1 MLQKINFQYIFSYLG
16 LIPFIIILINK
27 YYFFIVDDEFSVNF
41 TIYYTIVINVFI
53 GSANWNLNENI
64 NTKIVIYGVAP
75 SIFAVGIIILNLI
88 NFNSQYLIILLILIL
103 FLQLI
108 FDYYLIYSNLL
119 VKTSFYCLRLPL
131 TIFIEIILFQILI
144 IYL

>member
-1 MLQKINFQYIFSYLG
+1 MLQKINFQYFFSYLG

-27 YYFFIVDDEFSVNF
+27 YYFSIVDDEFSVNF
-41 TIYYTIVINVFI
+41 TIYYTIVISVFI

-64 NTKIVIYGVAP
+64 NTKIVIYGFIP

-88 NFNSQYLIILLILIL
+88 NFNSQYLIIFLILIL

-108 FDYYLIYSNLL
+108 FDYYLIYSKLL
-119 VKTSFYCLRLPL
+119 IKTSFYYLRLPL
-131 TIFIEIILFQILI
+131 TIFIEVVLFQILI
-144 IYL
+144 IY

>member
-27 YYFFIVDDEFSVNF
+27 YYLFIVDDEFSVNF
-41 TIYYTIVINVFI
+41 TIYYTIVIIVFI
-53 GSANWNLNENI
+53 GSTNWNLNENI
-64 NTKIVIYGVAP
+64 NTKIVIYGFVP

-88 NFNSQYLIILLILIL
+88 NFNSQYLIIFLILIL

-108 FDYYLIYSNLL
+108 FDYYLIYSKLL
-119 VKTSFYCLRLPL
+119 VKTSFYYLRFPL

-144 IYL
+144 IY

>member
-1 MLQKINFQYIFSYLG
+1 MFQKINFQYIFSYLG

-41 TIYYTIVINVFI
+41 TIYYTIVISVFI

-64 NTKIVIYGVAP
+64 NTKIVIYGFSP
-75 SIFAVGIIILNLI
+75 SIFAVVIIILNLI
-88 NFNSQYLIILLILIL
+88 NFNSQYLIIFLILIL

-108 FDYYLIYSNLL
+108 FDYYLIYSKLL
-119 VKTSFYCLRLPL
+119 VRTSFYCLRLPL

-144 IYL
+144 IY

>member
-1 MLQKINFQYIFSYLG
+1 MLQKINFQYFFSYLG

-41 TIYYTIVINVFI
+41 TIYYTIVISVFI

-64 NTKIVIYGVAP
+64 NTKIVLYGFVP

-88 NFNSQYLIILLILIL
+88 NFNSQYLIIFLILIL

-108 FDYYLIYSNLL
+108 FDYYLIYSKLL
-119 VKTSFYCLRLPL
+119 VKTSFYYLRLPL

-144 IYL
+144 IY

>member
-41 TIYYTIVINVFI
+41 TIYYTIVISVFI

-64 NTKIVIYGVAP
+64 NTKIVLYGFVP

-88 NFNSQYLIILLILIL
+88 NFNSQYLIIFLILIL

-108 FDYYLIYSNLL
+108 FDYYLIYSKLL
-119 VKTSFYCLRLPL
+119 VKTSFYYLRLPL

-144 IYL
+144 IY

>member
-1 MLQKINFQYIFSYLG
+1 MFQKINFQYFFSYLG

-27 YYFFIVDDEFSVNF
+27 YYFSIVDDEFSVNF
-41 TIYYTIVINVFI
+41 TIYYTIVISVFI

-64 NTKIVIYGVAP
+64 NTKIVIYGFIP

-88 NFNSQYLIILLILIL
+88 NFNSQYLIIFLILIL

-108 FDYYLIYSNLL
+108 FDYYLIYSKLL
-119 VKTSFYCLRLPL
+119 VKTSFYYLRLPL
-131 TIFIEIILFQILI
+131 TIFIEVVLFQILI
-144 IYL
+144 IY

>member
-41 TIYYTIVINVFI
+41 TIYYTIIIIVFI
-53 GSANWNLNENI
+53 GSANWNLNEYI
-64 NTKIVIYGVAP
+64 NTKIVIYGFVP

-88 NFNSQYLIILLILIL
+88 NFNSQYLIIFLILML

-108 FDYYLIYSNLL
+108 FDYYLIYSKLL
-119 VKTSFYCLRLPL
+119 VKTSFYYLRLPL
-131 TIFIEIILFQILI
+131 TIFIEIILFQTLI
-144 IYL
+144 IY

>member
-1 MLQKINFQYIFSYLG
+1 MLQKINFQYFFSYLG

-27 YYFFIVDDEFSVNF
+27 YYFSIVDDEFSVNF
-41 TIYYTIVINVFI
+41 TIYYTIVISVFI

-64 NTKIVIYGVAP
+64 NTKIVIYGFIP

-88 NFNSQYLIILLILIL
+88 NFNSQYLIIFLILIL

-108 FDYYLIYSNLL
+108 FDYYLIYSKLL

-131 TIFIEIILFQILI
+131 TIFLEIILFQILI
-144 IYL
+144 IY

>member
-1 MLQKINFQYIFSYLG
+1 MFQKINFQYIFSYLG

-41 TIYYTIVINVFI
+41 TIYYTIVISVFI

-64 NTKIVIYGVAP
+64 NTKIVIYGFIP

-88 NFNSQYLIILLILIL
+88 NFNSQYLIIFLILIL

-108 FDYYLIYSNLL
+108 FDYYLIYSKLL
-119 VKTSFYCLRLPL
+119 VKTSFYYLRLPL

-144 IYL
+144 IY

>member
-1 MLQKINFQYIFSYLG
+1 MLQKINFQYFFSYLG

-27 YYFFIVDDEFSVNF
+27 YYFSIVDDEFSVNF
-41 TIYYTIVINVFI
+41 TIYYTIVISVFI

-64 NTKIVIYGVAP
+64 NTKIVIYGFIP

-88 NFNSQYLIILLILIL
+88 NFNPQYLIIFLILIL

-108 FDYYLIYSNLL
+108 FDYYLIYSKLL

-144 IYL
+144 IY

>member
-27 YYFFIVDDEFSVNF
+27 YFFFIVDDEFSVNF
-41 TIYYTIVINVFI
+41 AIYYTIVITVFI
-53 GSANWNLNENI
+53 GSTNWNLSENI
-64 NTKIVIYGVAP
+64 NTKIAIYGFAP

-108 FDYYLIYSNLL
+108 FDYYLIYSNSL
-119 VKTSFYCLRLPL
+119 VKTPFYYLRLPL
-131 TIFIEIILFQILI
+131 TIFIIVILFQILT
-144 IYL
+144 IY

>member
-1 MLQKINFQYIFSYLG
+1 MLQKINFQYFFSYLG

-27 YYFFIVDDEFSVNF
+27 YYFSIVDDEFSVNF
-41 TIYYTIVINVFI
+41 TIYYTIVISVFI

-64 NTKIVIYGVAP
+64 NTKIVIYGFIP

-88 NFNSQYLIILLILIL
+88 NFNSQYLIIFLILIL

-108 FDYYLIYSNLL
+108 FDYYLIYSKLL
-119 VKTSFYCLRLPL
+119 IKTSFYYLRLPL
-131 TIFIEIILFQILI
+131 TIFIEIILFQVLI
-144 IYL
+144 IY

>member
-1 MLQKINFQYIFSYLG
+1 MSQKINFQYIFSYLG
-16 LIPFIIILINK
+16 LTPFIIILINK

-41 TIYYTIVINVFI
+41 TIYYTIVISVFI
-53 GSANWNLNENI
+53 GSTNWNLNENI
-64 NTKIVIYGVAP
+64 NKKIVIYGFAP

-88 NFNSQYLIILLILIL
+88 NFNPQYLLAFLILII

-108 FDYYLIYSNLL
+108 FDYYLIYSNLT
-119 VKTSFYCLRLPL
+119 VKTSFYYLRLPL

-144 IYL
+144 IY

>member
-1 MLQKINFQYIFSYLG
+1 MLQKINFQYFFSYLG

-41 TIYYTIVINVFI
+41 TIYYTIVISVFI

-64 NTKIVIYGVAP
+64 NTKIVIYGFIP

-88 NFNSQYLIILLILIL
+88 NFNSQYLIIFLILIL

-108 FDYYLIYSNLL
+108 FDYYLIYSKLL
-119 VKTSFYCLRLPL
+119 IKTSFYYLRLPL

-144 IYL
+144 IY

>member
-1 MLQKINFQYIFSYLG
+1 MFQKINFQYIFSYLG
-16 LIPFIIILINK
+16 LFPFIIILINK

-41 TIYYTIVINVFI
+41 TIYYTIVISVFI

-64 NTKIVIYGVAP
+64 NTKIVIYGFIP

-88 NFNSQYLIILLILIL
+88 NFNSQYLIIFLILIL

-108 FDYYLIYSNLL
+108 FDYYLIYSKLL
-119 VKTSFYCLRLPL
+119 VKTSFYYLRLPL

-144 IYL
+144 IY

>member
-41 TIYYTIVINVFI
+41 TIYYTIVISVFI

-64 NTKIVIYGVAP
+64 NTKIVIYGFIP

-88 NFNSQYLIILLILIL
+88 NFNSQYLIIFLILIL

-108 FDYYLIYSNLL
+108 FDYYLIYSKLL
-119 VKTSFYCLRLPL
+119 VKTSFYYLRLPL
-131 TIFIEIILFQILI
+131 TIFIEIILFQVLI
-144 IYL
+144 IY

>member
-41 TIYYTIVINVFI
+41 TIYYTIVISVFI

-64 NTKIVIYGVAP
+64 NTKIVIYGFIP

-88 NFNSQYLIILLILIL
+88 NFNSQYLIIFLILIL

-108 FDYYLIYSNLL
+108 FDYYLIYSKLL
-119 VKTSFYCLRLPL
+119 VKTSFYYLRFPL

-144 IYL
+144 IY

>member
-1 MLQKINFQYIFSYLG
+1 MLQKINFQYFFSYLG

-41 TIYYTIVINVFI
+41 TIYYTIVISVFI

-64 NTKIVIYGVAP
+64 NTKIVIYGFLP

-88 NFNSQYLIILLILIL
+88 NFNSQYLIIFLILIL

-108 FDYYLIYSNLL
+108 FDYYLIYSKLL
-119 VKTSFYCLRLPL
+119 VKKSFYYLRLPL

-144 IYL
+144 IY

>member
-27 YYFFIVDDEFSVNF
+27 YYFYIVDDEFSVNF
-41 TIYYTIVINVFI
+41 TIYYTIVISVFI

-64 NTKIVIYGVAP
+64 NTKIVIYGFIP

-88 NFNSQYLIILLILIL
+88 NFNSQYLIIFLILIL

-108 FDYYLIYSNLL
+108 FDYYLIYSKLL
-119 VKTSFYCLRLPL
+119 IKTSFYYLRLPL
-131 TIFIEIILFQILI
+131 TIFIEVVLFQILI
-144 IYL
+144 IY

>member
-41 TIYYTIVINVFI
+41 TIYYTIVISVFI

-64 NTKIVIYGVAP
+64 NTNIVIYGFVP
-75 SIFAVGIIILNLI
+75 SIFAAGIIILNLI
-88 NFNSQYLIILLILIL
+88 NFNSQYLIIFLILIL

-108 FDYYLIYSNLL
+108 FDYYLIYYKLL
-119 VKTSFYCLRLPL
+119 VKTSFYYLRLPL

-144 IYL
+144 IY

>member
-1 MLQKINFQYIFSYLG
+1 MLQKINFQYFFSYLG

-27 YYFFIVDDEFSVNF
+27 YYFSIVDDEFSVNF
-41 TIYYTIVINVFI
+41 TIYYTIVISVFI

-64 NTKIVIYGVAP
+64 NTKIVIYGFIP

-88 NFNSQYLIILLILIL
+88 NFNSQYLIIFLILIL

-108 FDYYLIYSNLL
+108 FDYYLIYSKLL
-119 VKTSFYCLRLPL
+119 IKTSFYYLRFPL

-144 IYL
+144 IY

>member
-1 MLQKINFQYIFSYLG
+1 MFQKINFQYFFSYLG

-27 YYFFIVDDEFSVNF
+27 YYFSIVDDEFSVNF
-41 TIYYTIVINVFI
+41 TIYYTIVISVFI

-64 NTKIVIYGVAP
+64 NTKIVIYGFIP

-88 NFNSQYLIILLILIL
+88 NFNSQYLIIFLILIL

-108 FDYYLIYSNLL
+108 FDYYLIYSKLL
-119 VKTSFYCLRLPL
+119 VKTSFYYLRFPL

-144 IYL
+144 IY

>member
-16 LIPFIIILINK
+16 LFPFIIILINK

-41 TIYYTIVINVFI
+41 TIYYTIVISVFI
-53 GSANWNLNENI
+53 GSANWNLTENI
-64 NTKIVIYGVAP
+64 NTKIVLYGFVP

-88 NFNSQYLIILLILIL
+88 NFNSQYLIIFLILIL

-108 FDYYLIYSNLL
+108 FDYYLIYSKLL
-119 VKTSFYCLRLPL
+119 VKTSFYYLRLPL

-144 IYL
+144 IY

>member
-41 TIYYTIVINVFI
+41 TIYYTIVIIVFI
-53 GSANWNLNENI
+53 GSANWNLKENI
-64 NTKIVIYGVAP
+64 NTKIVLYGFVP

-88 NFNSQYLIILLILIL
+88 NFNSQYLIIFLILML

-108 FDYYLIYSNLL
+108 FDYYLIYSKLL
-119 VKTSFYCLRLPL
+119 VKTSFYFLRLPL
-131 TIFIEIILFQILI
+131 TIFIEIILFQILT
-144 IYL
+144 IY

>member
-1 MLQKINFQYIFSYLG
+1 MFQKINFQYIFSYLG

-41 TIYYTIVINVFI
+41 TIYYTIVISVFI

-64 NTKIVIYGVAP
+64 NTKIVLYGFVP

-88 NFNSQYLIILLILIL
+88 NFNSQYLIIFLILIL

-108 FDYYLIYSNLL
+108 FDYYLIYSKLL
-119 VKTSFYCLRLPL
+119 VKTSFYYLRLTL
-131 TIFIEIILFQILI
+131 TIFIEIILFQVLI
-144 IYL
+144 IY

>member
-41 TIYYTIVINVFI
+41 TIYYTIVISVFI

-64 NTKIVIYGVAP
+64 NTKIVTYGFIP

-88 NFNSQYLIILLILIL
+88 NFNSQYLIIFLILIL

-108 FDYYLIYSNLL
+108 FDYYLIYSKLL
-119 VKTSFYCLRLPL
+119 VKTSFYYLRLPL
-131 TIFIEIILFQILI
+131 TIFIEIILFQVLI
-144 IYL
+144 IY

>member
-1 MLQKINFQYIFSYLG
+1 MFQKINFQYFFSYLG

-27 YYFFIVDDEFSVNF
+27 YYFSIVDDEFSVNF
-41 TIYYTIVINVFI
+41 TIYYTIVISVFI

-64 NTKIVIYGVAP
+64 NTKIVIYGFIP

-88 NFNSQYLIILLILIL
+88 NFNSQYLIIFLILIL

-108 FDYYLIYSNLL
+108 FDYYLIYSKLL
-119 VKTSFYCLRLPL
+119 IKTSFYYLRLPL
-131 TIFIEIILFQILI
+131 TIFIEVVLFQILI
-144 IYL
+144 IY

>member
-27 YYFFIVDDEFSVNF
+27 YYFIVDDEFSVNF
-41 TIYYTIVINVFI
+41 TIYYTIVISVFI

-64 NTKIVIYGVAP
+64 NTKIVLYGFVP

-88 NFNSQYLIILLILIL
+88 NFNSQYLIIFLILIL

-108 FDYYLIYSNLL
+108 FDYYLIYSKLL
-119 VKTSFYCLRLPL
+119 VKTSFYYLRLPL
-131 TIFIEIILFQILI
+131 TIFIEIILFQVLI
-144 IYL
+144 IY

>member
-1 MLQKINFQYIFSYLG
+1 MFQKINFQYIFSYLG

-41 TIYYTIVINVFI
+41 TIYYTIVISVFI

-64 NTKIVIYGVAP
+64 NTKIVIYGFIP

-88 NFNSQYLIILLILIL
+88 NFNSQYLIIFLILIL

-108 FDYYLIYSNLL
+108 FDYYLIYSKLL
-119 VKTSFYCLRLPL
+119 VRTSFYCLRLPL

-144 IYL
+144 IY

>member
-27 YYFFIVDDEFSVNF
+27 YYFFILDDEFSVNF
-41 TIYYTIVINVFI
+41 TIYYAIVICVFI
-53 GSANWNLNENI
+53 GSTNWNLNENI
-64 NTKIVIYGVAP
+64 NTNIVIYGFVP

-88 NFNSQYLIILLILIL
+88 NFNSQYLIIFLILIL

-108 FDYYLIYSNLL
+108 FDYYLIYSKLL
-119 VKTSFYCLRLPL
+119 VKTSFYYLRLPL

-144 IYL
+144 IY

>member
-16 LIPFIIILINK
+16 LIPFILILVNK

-41 TIYYTIVINVFI
+41 TIYYTIVISVFI

-64 NTKIVIYGVAP
+64 NTKIVIYGFVP

-88 NFNSQYLIILLILIL
+88 NFNSQYLIIFLILIL

-108 FDYYLIYSNLL
+108 FDYYLIYSKLL
-119 VKTSFYCLRLPL
+119 VKTSFYYLRLPL

-144 IYL
+144 IY

>member
-41 TIYYTIVINVFI
+41 TIYYTIVISVFI
-53 GSANWNLNENI
+53 GSTNWNLNENI
-64 NTKIVIYGVAP
+64 NTKIVLYGFVP

-108 FDYYLIYSNLL
+108 FDYYLIYSKLL
-119 VKTSFYCLRLPL
+119 VKTSFYYLRLPL
-131 TIFIEIILFQILI
+131 TIFIEIILFQVLI
-144 IYL
+144 IY

>member
-41 TIYYTIVINVFI
+41 TIYYTIVISVFI

-64 NTKIVIYGVAP
+64 NTKIVIYGFIP

-88 NFNSQYLIILLILIL
+88 NFNSQYLIIFLILIL

-108 FDYYLIYSNLL
+108 FDYYLIYSKLL
-119 VKTSFYCLRLPL
+119 VKTSFYYLRLPL

-144 IYL
+144 IY

>member
-41 TIYYTIVINVFI
+41 TIYYTIVIIVFI

-64 NTKIVIYGVAP
+64 NTKIVLYGFVP
-75 SIFAVGIIILNLI
+75 SILAVGIIILNLI
-88 NFNSQYLIILLILIL
+88 NFNSQYLIIFLILIL

-108 FDYYLIYSNLL
+108 FDYYLIYSKLL
-119 VKTSFYCLRLPL
+119 VKISFYYLRLPL
-131 TIFIEIILFQILI
+131 TVFIEIMLLQILI
-144 IYL
+144 IY

>member
-41 TIYYTIVINVFI
+41 TIYYTIVISVFI

-64 NTKIVIYGVAP
+64 NTKIVIYGFIP

-88 NFNSQYLIILLILIL
+88 NFNSQYLIIFLILIL

-108 FDYYLIYSNLL
+108 FDYYLIYSKLL
-119 VKTSFYCLRLPL
+119 IKTSFYYLRLPL
-131 TIFIEIILFQILI
+131 TIFIEVVLFQILI
-144 IYL
+144 IY

>member
-41 TIYYTIVINVFI
+41 TIYYTIVISVFI
-53 GSANWNLNENI
+53 GSTNWNLNENI
-64 NTKIVIYGVAP
+64 NTKIVIYGFAP
-75 SIFAVGIIILNLI
+75 SIFAVVIIVLNLI
-88 NFNSQYLIILLILIL
+88 NFNSQYLIIFLILIL

-108 FDYYLIYSNLL
+108 FDYYLIYSKLL
-119 VKTSFYCLRLPL
+119 VKISFYYLRLPL
-131 TIFIEIILFQILI
+131 TVFIEIMLLQILI
-144 IYL
+144 IY